1 MGEMMSRFF
10 TDAISPYSRF
20 IFRTMHAVIPKLS
33 KTALTI
39 LKPVCI
45 STMYRLIGSL
55 CSFDA
60 FHLSTAFLSVHSKDI
75 ILGVEGTSAKMENKV
90 DLHQLFRTFDNEL
103 HGRDLDIDIRDGHAV
118 DDPRHAAT
126 SFRHDKFVIFYS
138 EYA

>member
-1 MGEMMSRFF
+1 MGVVMSRFF

-33 KTALTI
+33 KTAFTI

-75 ILGVEGTSAKMENKV
+75 ILGVEGTSAKKKWKIRLISINSFEPLIMSCMEETLTSTSV
-90 DLHQLFRTFDNEL
+90 MAMQSMIPDTRPRVFDT
-103 HGRDLDIDIRDGHAV
+103 I
-118 DDPRHAAT
+118 
-126 SFRHDKFVIFYS
+126 SS
-138 EYA
+138 